1 MSGLPGGFADV
12 AAVDEPSAQPALR
25 RVWRWGVPGRRKA
38 AALLDHGERPVL
50 RLLWVFLPETTM
62 ARKRRFQYLIAS
74 TFLSDGGRDA
84 LKYGALVAV
93 TRSSGSSI
101 YAALIGTAALAPT
114 ALFGLYGGAIADAL
128 PKRTALAVVYG
139 LQAALCFTVPFFL
152 GTDFA
157 AVLLLIFGLNLLGQ
171 ISTPS
176 EQSIAPLVAS
186 DAQMASATSL
196 IGLASNIGTFF
207 GTALL
212 APVLL
217 KLVGVSAVFAVAGV
231 MLGLATVRIMRV
243 RTREDIQA
251 PVYERPSVKVRALI
265 QWLTDEPAV
274 ATMLLLGVIAGT
286 ATVILE
292 TLAPRYVQSV
302 LGLDPAESVY
312 VFAPASVGL
321 IAALVAAPWLIERVG
336 ERTAALAGFLF
347 ITMSLCLLG
356 LVHHGVIPLL
366 DPVNPFRI
374 LNSLGLELGGP
385 IRTASLLALP
395 LGFGISIV
403 TMSVQ
408 TYINRR
414 VPLSHQG
421 RTFALQSVVKNGVA
435 IVPLLAL
442 GTAASFVGVDTVLVA
457 TPFLFIGLAFLLIR
471 LSERFCGREPS
482 ARLDVLSSFWH
493 ESEKPVSV
501 PPA

>member
-1 MSGLPGGFADV
+1 
-12 AAVDEPSAQPALR
+12 
-25 RVWRWGVPGRRKA
+25 
-38 AALLDHGERPVL
+38 
-50 RLLWVFLPETTM
+50 
-62 ARKRRFQYLIAS
+62 
-74 TFLSDGGRDA
+74 
-84 LKYGALVAV
+84 
-93 TRSSGSSI
+93 
-101 YAALIGTAALAPT
+101 
-114 ALFGLYGGAIADAL
+114 
-128 PKRTALAVVYG
+128 
-139 LQAALCFTVPFFL
+139 
-152 GTDFA
+152 
-157 AVLLLIFGLNLLGQ
+157 
-171 ISTPS
+171 
-176 EQSIAPLVAS
+176 
-186 DAQMASATSL
+186 
-196 IGLASNIGTFF
+196 
-207 GTALL
+207 
-212 APVLL
+212 
-217 KLVGVSAVFAVAGV
+217 
-231 MLGLATVRIMRV
+231 
-243 RTREDIQA
+243 
-251 PVYERPSVKVRALI
+251 
-265 QWLTDEPAV
+265 
-274 ATMLLLGVIAGT
+274 MLLLGVIAGT

-321 IAALVAAPWLIERVG
+321 VAALVAAPWLIERAG
-336 ERTAALAGFLF
+336 ERAAALAGFLF

-366 DPVNPFRI
+366 DPVNPFRL

-421 RTFALQSVVKNGVA
+421 RTFALQSVLKNGVA

-442 GTAASFVGVDTVLVA
+442 GTAASLVGVDTVLIA
-457 TPFLFIGLAFLLIR
+457 TPFLFIALAFLVIR

-493 ESEKPVSV
+493 ESEQPVSV